1 MWSWWVSGRKEEGGV
16 GRLTHCVGQLVWW
29 DEKLKELG
37 LMILCIDRKSALNHV
52 ITKSLRNVDHHVMH
66 GLTTICPISVRYL
79 STPITLMM
87 TCDALRICKDNLYVI

>member
-37 LMILCIDRKSALNHV
+37 LMIL
-52 ITKSLRNVDHHVMH
+52 
-66 GLTTICPISVRYL
+66 
-79 STPITLMM
+79 
-87 TCDALRICKDNLYVI
+87 